1 MASSGD
7 FELGLSLGRNEEA
20 TRIPVASLRY
30 AFPRV
35 AYSGP
40 AIVMV
45 VECESIWSSYVH
57 MPGWELQ
64 SVVAGNVMTM
74 SSLPSG
80 YTSMVHVQLLPWT
93 FLCAFSMSPSSMVKA
108 WSRMRA

>member
-7 FELGLSLGRNEEA
+7 FELGLSLERNEEA
-20 TRIPVASLRY
+20 TGIPVASLRY

-45 VECESIWSSYVH
+45 VECESIWSS
-57 MPGWELQ
+57 
-64 SVVAGNVMTM
+64 
-74 SSLPSG
+74 
-80 YTSMVHVQLLPWT
+80 
-93 FLCAFSMSPSSMVKA
+93 
-108 WSRMRA
+108 